1 MEMVLAFSPSG
12 NFPGE
17 HQLPPLCAGQGGSK
31 DATLGRT
38 RECPREK
45 YRGKCGNLP
54 EHPPGSSA
62 LLPHTYINGE
72 SSTGIK
78 DATMYI
84 ELSGFAAEDSR
95 RGARYIYMGTCIYGV
110 GIRHL
115 PRYLLRDARTK
126 PQMKNPVSLFGLTQI
141 IPGIMPTGL
150 SILLLDS
157 LVKDRPDGP
166 QVECVG
172 YCFALDC
179 QAIRLTI
186 FPFFKVHLNILVQ
199 RRYNSGIDH
208 VGCMSQFLT
217 IRSASLRDRRLDW
230 TQPLE
235 CAFPVLGKA
244 RDEMTRVTRTSGL
257 RR

>member
-1 MEMVLAFSPSG
+1 MALHRGCYIVLFSS
-12 NFPGE
+12 FFFF
-17 HQLPPLCAGQGGSK
+17 L
-31 DATLGRT
+31 ATDS
-38 RECPREK
+38 CF
-45 YRGKCGNLP
+45 RG
-54 EHPPGSSA
+54 
-62 LLPHTYINGE
+62 I
-72 SSTGIK
+72 
-78 DATMYI
+78 
-84 ELSGFAAEDSR
+84 F
-95 RGARYIYMGTCIYGV
+95 
-110 GIRHL
+110 
-115 PRYLLRDARTK
+115 
-126 PQMKNPVSLFGLTQI
+126 Q
-141 IPGIMPTGL
+141 
-150 SILLLDS
+150 
-157 LVKDRPDGP
+157 
-166 QVECVG
+166 
-172 YCFALDC
+172 DC

>member
-1 MEMVLAFSPSG
+1 MPRRE
-12 NFPGE
+12 N
-17 HQLPPLCAGQGGSK
+17 PPCQ
-31 DATLGRT
+31 
-38 RECPREK
+38 
-45 YRGKCGNLP
+45 
-54 EHPPGSSA
+54 
-62 LLPHTYINGE
+62 
-72 SSTGIK
+72 
-78 DATMYI
+78 
-84 ELSGFAAEDSR
+84 R
-95 RGARYIYMGTCIYGV
+95 RGRRAYLSYFWIAWWRIDLMVRKWSVWATVLHWSEGSQIRTTITIYSIKSQSRDHWGYFMALHRGCYIVLFSSFFFFLATDSCFR
-110 GIRHL
+110 GIF
-115 PRYLLRDARTK
+115 
-126 PQMKNPVSLFGLTQI
+126 Q
-141 IPGIMPTGL
+141 
-150 SILLLDS
+150 
-157 LVKDRPDGP
+157 
-166 QVECVG
+166 
-172 YCFALDC
+172 DC